1 MTKINQ
7 DFKIE
12 IKEERKTLKRLQV
25 EMRKEQKNSI
35 PQLENSG
42 EDRLSALGDKVED
55 LDE

>member
-25 EMRKEQKNSI
+25 EMRKE
-35 PQLENSG
+35 
-42 EDRLSALGDKVED
+42 
-55 LDE
+55 